1 MLSHDN
7 NFSTK
12 EDYLRLSID
21 IMISNKVNRMINS
34 SMHRWIRVDTR
45 NEGMI
50 NEALKTKRRIRLKKG
65 FMHV

>member
-7 NFSTK
+7 NFCTK

-21 IMISNKVNRMINS
+21 VMISNEVNRMVNS
-34 SMHRWIRVDTR
+34 STYRWIRVDTR

-50 NEALKTKRRIRLKKG
+50 NEALKTKRGTRLKKG
-65 FMHV
+65 FIHV